1 MLLFYHHSNFWL
13 HAPGPGWSKAKSF
26 LLPQVQSLNHKTDSW
41 GWEEMWRGDGGLKK
55 NLRLKSDN
63 SSCVIS

>member
-1 MLLFYHHSNFWL
+1 MLPFCHHST
-13 HAPGPGWSKAKSF
+13 GPMTKSF
-26 LLPQVQSLNHKTDSW
+26 LLCKAQSLNHKTDGW

-63 SSCVIS
+63 SS